1 MIKRDSMKLFLIFI
15 VSSTLWS
22 TVIAPK
28 KSIGTSTPVL
38 DMVVRE
44 GKIWASTD
52 GGDILQI
59 DVLGKILNKISLKP
73 FINSWG
79 EKTIPKAMSL
89 DISPDGKISVVAS
102 EEGKLYL
109 IRGREMKISSYQTRS
124 IIKKV
129 AFISNTQV
137 ILALI
142 SNEIVWFDL
151 VANKVIATLSGG
163 TSPLSDMALS
173 SDRKIAMIGGEAGV
187 VTLIDTVKMK
197 IIRQISGGNVDNIY
211 KLDTQNGYIVTAGQD
226 RRAIVYTVD
235 GKHYVRYNGSFLIYS
250 ASLSP
255 RANRMAAA
263 MDEQNAISIFDTHSH
278 QRIALAQGHNATLNR
293 IVFIDEKRFVS
304 CADENKILYWELP

>member
-1 MIKRDSMKLFLIFI
+1 
-15 VSSTLWS
+15 
-22 TVIAPK
+22 
-28 KSIGTSTPVL
+28 
-38 DMVVRE
+38 MVVRE

>member
-1 MIKRDSMKLFLIFI
+1 MKLFLIFI

-59 DVLGKILNKISLKP
+59 DVRGKILNKISLKP

-278 QRIALAQGHNATLNR
+278 QRIALAQGHNATLNS

>member
-1 MIKRDSMKLFLIFI
+1 MKLILIFI

-22 TVIAPK
+22 TVIVPK

-38 DMVVRE
+38 DMVIRE

-59 DVLGKILNKISLKP
+59 DVRGKILNKISLKP

-173 SDRKIAMIGGEAGV
+173 SDHKIAMIGGEAGV

-226 RRAIVYTVD
+226 RRAIVYTAD

-255 RANRMAAA
+255 SANRMAAA

-278 QRIALAQGHNATLNR
+278 HRIALAQGHNATLNR

>member
-1 MIKRDSMKLFLIFI
+1 MKLFLIFI

>member
-1 MIKRDSMKLFLIFI
+1 MKLFLIFI

-59 DVLGKILNKISLKP
+59 DVRGKILNKISLKP